1 MRQSAVV
8 AVLNSRYE
16 QDRMLMQMLQC
27 LFFNEAQ
34 CQCTIVASHIPG
46 QHNDLADDLSRNWA
60 NIFLSK
66 RLTPVGYLPSSCF
79 FIAVARP
86 SHQRMDLSGLDEK
99 VQFFCSKG
107 VADSTHRTY
116 QSAVRKFHTF
126 CSLYP
131 LFLSPSLSFV
141 ISPHI
146 WHARIYVH
154 KQSRLT

>member
-1 MRQSAVV
+1 MEGMQSDGTVRQSAVV

-66 RLTPVGYLPSSCF
+66 RLTPVGYLPSFMFLYC
-79 FIAVARP
+79 
-86 SHQRMDLSGLDEK
+86 SG
-99 VQFFCSKG
+99 SSIPPANG
-107 VADSTHRTY
+107 
-116 QSAVRKFHTF
+116 
-126 CSLYP
+126 P
-131 LFLSPSLSFV
+131 LWPG
-141 ISPHI
+141 
-146 WHARIYVH
+146 
-154 KQSRLT
+154 